1 MTKKNVKNESGLYF
15 TIITFSILELKQ
27 LLLECETKTETAHS
41 NKCTIRVWENPL
53 HDNEIH
59 FLLNV
64 GSLNLTPVKERYL

>member
-15 TIITFSILELKQ
+15 TITTFPILELKQ

-41 NKCTIRVWENPL
+41 NKCTIRIWENPCM
-53 HDNEIH
+53 IMKYI

-64 GSLNLTPVKERYL
+64 GSLNLTPVKER